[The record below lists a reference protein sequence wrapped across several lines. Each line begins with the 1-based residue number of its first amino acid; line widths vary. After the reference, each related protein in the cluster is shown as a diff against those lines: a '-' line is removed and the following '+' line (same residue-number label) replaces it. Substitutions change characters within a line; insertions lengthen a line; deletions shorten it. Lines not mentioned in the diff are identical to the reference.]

1 MCEVVCKLFRPIV
14 VGGLCKK
21 AYETR
26 GSGDAGTRPV
36 SVYSIPCQRPL
47 FHENRIET
55 PKSIKIQM
63 PPAAVGLFDRRQKS
77 GVPAS
82 QHSPSLLRTPHDGTE
97 RTDSGTNPEE

>member
-47 FHENRIET
+47 FHEEPHRDPEQHQDSNATRGSRVVRQTAEIRSSGLAAQ
-55 PKSIKIQM
+55 PL
-63 PPAAVGLFDRRQKS
+63 PPPNSA
-77 GVPAS
+77 
-82 QHSPSLLRTPHDGTE
+82 
-97 RTDSGTNPEE
+97 